1 MDARVLPRTPF
12 CRRLPDS
19 RSRWTRFAGNP
30 ISAGNMGHAQLGQPE
45 HGPKTGAQNTAQHEI
60 IRAGL
65 ARPEERAGPC
75 LESRPV
81 VPPTRP
87 ARAGRAWAGPAR
99 NGPSKAPAAALIP
112 HRTPH
117 SFPIATRQPP
127 HSFPIA
133 RLAQSLRLAREP
145 NPSRHSPTLSISCLS
160 VHRSPPIPASD
171 FAGGPWSRAVARA
184 EIDAV
189 EHGG

>member
-1 MDARVLPRTPF
+1 VCSF
-12 CRRLPDS
+12 
-19 RSRWTRFAGNP
+19 
-30 ISAGNMGHAQLGQPE
+30 SAGNMGRAQLGQPE

-99 NGPSKAPAAALIP
+99 NGPSKSPRGRIEDPVADADSSNLAAAFIP
-112 HRTPH
+112 PSRDSPSRSVLLGSRTLA
-117 SFPIATRQPP
+117 ATRQPC
-127 HSFPIA
+127 
-133 RLAQSLRLAREP
+133 R
-145 NPSRHSPTLSISCLS
+145 SPVYLSIDLPQSQPLTL
-160 VHRSPPIPASD
+160 P
-171 FAGGPWSRAVARA
+171 VARGVVPSPA
-184 EIDAV
+184 RRSALSSTGDSCV
-189 EHGG
+189 GRT

>member
-1 MDARVLPRTPF
+1 MEDAAQGKEEKAR
-12 CRRLPDS
+12 DQ
-19 RSRWTRFAGNP
+19 G
-30 ISAGNMGHAQLGQPE
+30 SAGNMGRAQLGQPE

-99 NGPSKAPAAALIP
+99 NGPSKSPRGRIEDPVADADSSNLAAAFIP
-112 HRTPH
+112 HRE
-117 SFPIATRQPP
+117 TRPVAP
-127 HSFPIA
+127 SCSGA
-133 RLAQSLRLAREP
+133 EP
-145 NPSRHSPTLSISCLS
+145 
-160 VHRSPPIPASD
+160 
-171 FAGGPWSRAVARA
+171 
-184 EIDAV
+184 
-189 EHGG
+189 

>member
-1 MDARVLPRTPF
+1 MGLARTAKEGPVR
-12 CRRLPDS
+12 
-19 RSRWTRFAGNP
+19 G
-30 ISAGNMGHAQLGQPE
+30 SAGNMGRAQLGQPE

-99 NGPSKAPAAALIP
+99 NGPSKSPRGRIEDPVADADSSNLAAAFIP
-112 HRTPH
+112 HRE
-117 SFPIATRQPP
+117 TRPVAP
-127 HSFPIA
+127 SCSGA
-133 RLAQSLRLAREP
+133 EP
-145 NPSRHSPTLSISCLS
+145 
-160 VHRSPPIPASD
+160 
-171 FAGGPWSRAVARA
+171 
-184 EIDAV
+184 
-189 EHGG
+189 

>member
-1 MDARVLPRTPF
+1 VDVSP
-12 CRRLPDS
+12 
-19 RSRWTRFAGNP
+19 
-30 ISAGNMGHAQLGQPE
+30 SAGNMGRAQLGQLE

-99 NGPSKAPAAALIP
+99 NGPSKAPAAALKILWRCGRRRLVKP
-112 HRTPH
+112 SRRIHSPSRDSPSRSVLLGSRTLA
-117 SFPIATRQPP
+117 ATRQPC
-127 HSFPIA
+127 
-133 RLAQSLRLAREP
+133 R
-145 NPSRHSPTLSISCLS
+145 SPVYLSIDLPQSQPLTL
-160 VHRSPPIPASD
+160 P
-171 FAGGPWSRAVARA
+171 VARGVA
-184 EIDAV
+184 PSPARRSALSSTGDSCV
-189 EHGG
+189 GRT

>member
-1 MDARVLPRTPF
+1 MAIRSGPKIWWPAALQIGASWTPE
-12 CRRLPDS
+12 LLKS
-19 RSRWTRFAGNP
+19 
-30 ISAGNMGHAQLGQPE
+30 IHSAGNMGRAQLGQPE

-99 NGPSKAPAAALIP
+99 NGPSKSPRGRIEDPVADADSSNLAAAFIP
-112 HRTPH
+112 HRE
-117 SFPIATRQPP
+117 TRPVAP
-127 HSFPIA
+127 SCSGA
-133 RLAQSLRLAREP
+133 EP
-145 NPSRHSPTLSISCLS
+145 
-160 VHRSPPIPASD
+160 
-171 FAGGPWSRAVARA
+171 
-184 EIDAV
+184 
-189 EHGG
+189 

>member
-1 MDARVLPRTPF
+1 MHRRRVEGVKEEVDYGTHVEVMLVRCSSTDSMKRC
-12 CRRLPDS
+12 CRPGVKS
-19 RSRWTRFAGNP
+19 
-30 ISAGNMGHAQLGQPE
+30 SAGNMGRAQLGQPE

-99 NGPSKAPAAALIP
+99 NGPSKSPRGRIEDPVADADSSNLAAAFIP
-112 HRTPH
+112 HRE
-117 SFPIATRQPP
+117 TRPVAP
-127 HSFPIA
+127 SCSGA
-133 RLAQSLRLAREP
+133 EP
-145 NPSRHSPTLSISCLS
+145 
-160 VHRSPPIPASD
+160 
-171 FAGGPWSRAVARA
+171 
-184 EIDAV
+184 
-189 EHGG
+189 

>member
-1 MDARVLPRTPF
+1 MF
-12 CRRLPDS
+12 E
-19 RSRWTRFAGNP
+19 TRG
-30 ISAGNMGHAQLGQPE
+30 SAGESKLVGESIIWNPASGVCSSARNMGRAQLGQPE

-99 NGPSKAPAAALIP
+99 NGPSKSPRGRIEDPVADADSSNLAAAFIP
-112 HRTPH
+112 HRE
-117 SFPIATRQPP
+117 TRPVAP
-127 HSFPIA
+127 SCSGA
-133 RLAQSLRLAREP
+133 EP
-145 NPSRHSPTLSISCLS
+145 
-160 VHRSPPIPASD
+160 
-171 FAGGPWSRAVARA
+171 
-184 EIDAV
+184 
-189 EHGG
+189 